1 MDANERAMMAK
12 AKSNSATRFELFS
25 NSSMWWMFY
34 KHNPSGAGEG
44 SDNLQPWNYNTHAA
58 YLATIALQAKH
69 SWGIMF
75 SSVEAFNEPT
85 GGWWKGITGTQ
96 EGRHF
101 DVSTQEAVITQLRSE
116 LNNSGLSGIA
126 ISASDENI
134 YDEAYD
140 TWNDFNSSVK
150 VNVGHEMGSIAL
162 RVVRGRQSGIVSMG
176 RIMQ

>member
-1 MDANERAMMAK
+1 
-12 AKSNSATRFELFS
+12 
-25 NSSMWWMFY
+25 
-34 KHNPSGAGEG
+34 
-44 SDNLQPWNYNTHAA
+44 
-58 YLATIALQAKH
+58 
-69 SWGIMF
+69 MF
-75 SSVEAFNEPT
+75 SSIEAFNEPN
-85 GGWWKGITGTQ
+85 GGWWKGITGAQ

-126 ISASDENI
+126 TSASDENI
-134 YDEAYD
+134 NDEAYD

-150 VNVGHEMGSIAL
+150 ANVGHEMGSMAL